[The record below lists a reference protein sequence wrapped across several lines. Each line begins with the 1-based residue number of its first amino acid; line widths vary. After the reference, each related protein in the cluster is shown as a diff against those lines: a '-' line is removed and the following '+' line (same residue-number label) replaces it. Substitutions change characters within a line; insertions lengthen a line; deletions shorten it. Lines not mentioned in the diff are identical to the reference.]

1 MPRAPHDLTF
11 AELRFSSMMHATG
24 KVPEIDLPPPDY
36 TKILLTQNQAGIM
49 KIVADMVIQ
58 ADRLA
63 HAKGVDLAQAVRE
76 RLNPA
81 SFPGEGS
88 GEGSGEIIG
97 TLCGSAKDADSIVI
111 DAIQQAMGDAKDAD
125 SIVLDAIQQA
135 IESASL
141 AKAKASMGD
150 GGDDQDHSERPHRGV
165 VHGVAS
171 NDKLNIRA
179 TASSSAPIIGQAENG
194 DVLTIVG
201 QTYNGST
208 KWVRFRVGE
217 DAGTAVAVYGWA
229 VAAYVRGEA

>member
-111 DAIQQAMGDAKDAD
+111 A
-125 SIVLDAIQQA
+125 AIQQA

>member
-88 GEGSGEIIG
+88 GEGSGEEQAMG
-97 TLCGSAKDADSIVI
+97 DAKDADSIVI